1 MSSDSSDSD
10 DSSADSA
17 GSNGSAR
24 HDRACSLSQE
34 RWPPSFCCPITQ
46 EPMHDPVVAMD
57 GHSYEANVISE
68 WLRTHHTS
76 PVNGDR
82 LASKVLVRNVALRK
96 AMSEW
101 NELLGNQ
108 LNGTPEPQPEPE
120 AEAAP
125 TGLEAP
131 TIRGPIVFEPQSE
144 WEDLATTRRQ
154 RSVNA
159 GSMGAEPRWLN
170 RVCMLLMM
178 VALGSSAYTYMYDP
192 WDTFPPDPPPGPPP
206 PFTCRGCI
214 SNGCCRP
221 CPPPWEKH
229 WFPPGAQSLQRQLFK
244 WDKWEP
250 TRLEVDMIGD
260 ARFTGCEFHNPLP
273 WPDNKTK
280 GNASR
285 HSWERV
291 NWIETRSAIQACD
304 TEKKSSCVECVHN
317 SKSPIR
323 HTTSRLA
330 APGDAAMRS
339 CSVQVPAAGRY
350 RSTGGRHN
358 GPATSVGQSACRC
371 NILMYCATPQR
382 TDKAE
387 LHD

>member
-1 MSSDSSDSD
+1 MSEAVDGSVELTSLTSARVADEGVGVGSDTTSDSE
-10 DSSADSA
+10 DSSVDSA

-24 HDRACSLSQE
+24 DDRACSLSQE
-34 RWPPSFCCPITQ
+34 RWPPAFCCPITQ

-76 PVNGDR
+76 PVNGNR

-96 AMSEW
+96 AMWEW

-108 LNGTPEPQPEPE
+108 LNGTPDEPGLGSRPSTTNSGAIVAPEPEPEPE
-120 AEAAP
+120 AQAAP
-125 TGLEAP
+125 TSLEAR
-131 TIRGPIVFEPQSE
+131 TLRGPIVFEPQSE

-154 RSVNA
+154 RSMNA
-159 GSMGAEPRWLN
+159 GSTGAEPRWLN

-178 VALGSSAYTYMYDP
+178 VALVSSAYTMYVYDP
-192 WDTFPPDPPPGPPP
+192 WDTFPPDAPEPPGPPP
-206 PFTCRGCI
+206 PFTCRDCI

-221 CPPPWEKH
+221 CTPPWEKH
-229 WFPPGAQSLQRQLFK
+229 WFAPGAQSLQRQLFK

-250 TRLEVDMIGD
+250 TRLEVDMLGD

-280 GNASR
+280 GNTSR

-304 TEKKSSCVECVHN
+304 TEKKASCVECVHN
-317 SKSPIR
+317 SKAR
-323 HTTSRLA
+323 FDRLLA
-330 APGDAAMRS
+330 D
-339 CSVQVPAAGRY
+339 
-350 RSTGGRHN
+350 
-358 GPATSVGQSACRC
+358 
-371 NILMYCATPQR
+371 
-382 TDKAE
+382 
-387 LHD
+387 